1 MDKQEIF
8 EMVIREMTETA
19 LGSRKENL
27 EEGEQQLYTEVGS
40 LSLQARDIAKEL
52 PEEKQKILIDYFEKT
67 NMAADHE
74 CAYLYVQGA
83 KDCVELL
90 KKLSVL

>member
-1 MDKQEIF
+1 MDKEKIF
-8 EMVIREMTETA
+8 EMVIREMIENA
-19 LGSRKENL
+19 LSCRREKL

-40 LSLQARDIAKEL
+40 LSSQARDIVKEL

-67 NMAADHE
+67 NMIADHE

-90 KKLSVL
+90 KKLGAL